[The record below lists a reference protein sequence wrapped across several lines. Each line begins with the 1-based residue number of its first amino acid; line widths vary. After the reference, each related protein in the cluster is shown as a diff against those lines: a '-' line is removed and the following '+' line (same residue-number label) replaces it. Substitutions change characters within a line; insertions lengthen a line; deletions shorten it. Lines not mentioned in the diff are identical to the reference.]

1 VILRAADR
9 IAVAWKNGGGL
20 TREVAVHPPG
30 SDLDGFDWRVSL
42 AEVRQGQG
50 GPFSVFPG
58 VDRHLA
64 VISGRLELSIAGRDA
79 VTLAPDSLPLV
90 FPGDVPASA
99 APVHAPVRDLNV
111 MTRRGRWLARLMRRS
126 LAGATTAKL
135 EAPTTLLV
143 ALAPLR
149 LRTPHNTATL
159 AALDAARFAADR
171 DTTVTVSIE
180 GDRLEFWLIELLP
193 A

>member
-9 IAVAWKNGGGL
+9 SAVAWKNGGGL
-20 TREVAVHPPG
+20 THEVAVHPPG
-30 SDLDGFDWRVSL
+30 SDLDSFDWRVSL
-42 AEVRQGQG
+42 AEVRQG

-99 APVHAPVRDLNV
+99 
-111 MTRRGRWLARLMRRS
+111 ARLMRRS